1 MPRETIAQF
10 QIERLEILTPQ
21 GEVDTEL
28 LPVLS
33 DRQFLQLYELLQL
46 TRIADGRALSLQ
58 REGRLGTFPSSLGQE
73 ASQVGS
79 AFALTTAD
87 WVFPSFRELGVFLSL
102 DFPLSQY
109 YRYWT
114 GDERGMLCPPELN
127 IFPINIAVG
136 THLLHAAG
144 VAMGARYRADPVV
157 AVPYLGD
164 GGTSKGDF
172 HEALN
177 FAGLY
182 RLPMVAICQN
192 NQWAISVSRNSQTA
206 TETLAQ
212 KAVAFGIKGIQ
223 VDGNDVLAV
232 YQATSEALE
241 RARNGGGAT
250 FIECETYR
258 MADHTTADDA
268 RRYRDSAE
276 LDSWRDKDPLLRMRR
291 FLEKRGLW
299 DEAEQAEL
307 EQSQQQQVD
316 QAVADAEAL
325 PAPTAEEMF
334 RYTCHE
340 LSSRQEEQL
349 KECTDGNP

>member
-1 MPRETIAQF
+1 MSKTTIASF
-10 QIERLEILTPQ
+10 QIERLEILNPQ
-21 GEVDTEL
+21 GEVDTDL
-28 LPVLS
+28 LPDLTDS
-33 DRQFLQLYELLQL
+33 QFLRLYEFLLL
-46 TRIADGRALSLQ
+46 TRLADERALNLQ

-73 ASQVGS
+73 AAQVGS
-79 AFALTTAD
+79 AFALEPQD
-87 WVFPSFRELGVFLSL
+87 WVFPSFRELGVFLCLNS
-102 DFPLSQY
+102 PLSNY
-109 YRYWT
+109 YRYWM
-114 GDERGMLCPPELN
+114 GDERGLLCPPELN

-144 VAMGARYRADPVV
+144 VAMGARYRQEQLV

-182 RLPMVAICQN
+182 QLPLVAICQN
-192 NQWAISVSRNSQTA
+192 NQWAISVSRQAQTA
-206 TETLAQ
+206 ADTLAQ
-212 KAVAFGIKGIQ
+212 KALAFGVKGIQ

-232 YQATSEALE
+232 YQATREALD
-241 RARNGGGAT
+241 RARSGGGAT

-268 RRYRDSAE
+268 RRYRDPAE
-276 LDSWRDKDPLLRMRR
+276 LDSWRDRDPLLRMRR
-291 FLEKRGLW
+291 FLENRGLW
-299 DEAEQAEL
+299 HEAEQQAQ
-307 EQSQQQQVD
+307 EQALLQRVD
-316 QAVADAEAL
+316 QAVEEAEAV
-325 PAPTAEEMF
+325 PPPSVEEMF

-349 KECTDGNP
+349 KECRDGRA